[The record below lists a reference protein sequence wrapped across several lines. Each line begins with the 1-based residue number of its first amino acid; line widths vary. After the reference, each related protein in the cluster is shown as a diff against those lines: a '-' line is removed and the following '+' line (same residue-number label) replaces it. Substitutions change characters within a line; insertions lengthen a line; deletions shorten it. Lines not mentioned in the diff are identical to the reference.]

1 VDEYKKKI
9 TAIYNGP
16 HDITFKK
23 KDFKRLKTITYRRN
37 SDQLDLNKGDHFYLK
52 DLEVWKVF
60 DVNVYKKAEL

>member
-1 VDEYKKKI
+1 MDEYKKKI

-37 SDQLDLNKGDHFYLK
+37 SDQLDLNKGHHFYLK

-60 DVNVYKKAEL
+60 DVNKYQKAEL